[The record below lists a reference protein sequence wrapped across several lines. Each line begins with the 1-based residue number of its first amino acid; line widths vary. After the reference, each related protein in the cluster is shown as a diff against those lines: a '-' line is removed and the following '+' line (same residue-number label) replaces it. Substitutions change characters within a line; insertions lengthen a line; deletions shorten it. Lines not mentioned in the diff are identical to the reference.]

1 MDWQALYISI
11 KLAFLTSLAL
21 LPIGL
26 ATAYF
31 LSRRQFIGR
40 GFIEALITLPLVLPP
55 TVLGYFL
62 LVSLDNNSV
71 LGDAFMSLT
80 GQSLVFSFV
89 GLLLASIIYSLPF
102 AVQPILRAFEAIPNN
117 VREAAWCSG
126 LSKWH
131 TFYKIELPLAWPG
144 ILTAMVLSFAHTLGE
159 FGVVLMIGGNIAG
172 ETRTLSIAIYDSVLA
187 FDHDAAL
194 MMSLL
199 LLLVA
204 IVTITTV
211 YSFNRKQSRVL

>member
-1 MDWQALYISI
+1 MDWLALSISV
-11 KLAFLTSLAL
+11 KLALLTSVAL

-26 ATAYF
+26 AVAYV
-31 LSRRQFIGR
+31 LSRRQFTGR

-62 LVSLDNNSV
+62 LVSLDNNSL

-80 GQSLVFSFV
+80 GQSLVFSFI
-89 GLLLASIIYSLPF
+89 GLWFASIIYSLPF
-102 AVQPILRAFEAIPNN
+102 AVQPMLRAFEAIPSN

-126 LSKWH
+126 LSKWK
-131 TFYKIELPLAWPG
+131 TFYSVELPLAWPG

-187 FDHDAAL
+187 FEHDAAL

-204 IVTITTV
+204 VVTITTV
-211 YSFNRKQSRVL
+211 YSFNRVQSRLM